1 MLKILIFL
9 WWCNF
14 FLNFQWWQQL
24 IFWGVDKFN
33 PLFIHKNAWKSQ
45 YYYPDL
51 IELQN
56 APLNYSLWFLSVS
69 STLSWEVNLNFPP
82 ITVNNL
88 FKFLPR
94 IVIWHFFLIHFKLS
108 DKKLPL
114 LTSKSL
120 IIQVNNSWLASRGLK
135 VTTEGV
141 FFTRIL
147 QHPYQNHG
155 VFKFQILG
163 CTSFFTR
170 ILQHP

>member
-1 MLKILIFL
+1 M
-9 WWCNF
+9 
-14 FLNFQWWQQL
+14 
-24 IFWGVDKFN
+24 
-33 PLFIHKNAWKSQ
+33 
-45 YYYPDL
+45 
-51 IELQN
+51 
-56 APLNYSLWFLSVS
+56 
-69 STLSWEVNLNFPP
+69 NFPP

-88 FKFLPR
+88 FKFLSR
-94 IVIWHFFLIHFKLS
+94 MVIWHFFLIHFKLS

-147 QHPYQNHG
+147 RHPYQNHG

-163 CTSFFTR
+163 CTSFSPEFCSILTKIQGVFKFQKLERISFFTR
-170 ILQHP
+170 ILRHLHQNFGVFKFQILECISFFTRNLQYP